1 MPQRGR
7 CRRGIASR
15 AALWFQGR
23 IGGYDDRGRGRTI
36 AAWSSPFKR
45 PGGTVGAANA
55 IGSSGIMKIA
65 GFVTFGRRA
74 KSCWI
79 GAFGVALAGALAI
92 PALANGVGVSEP
104 GQIGFQEPVTPIAAE
119 IQWFHDDLLMPIIT
133 AISLLVLGLL
143 AYVIWKFNEKANP
156 TPSKTTHNTLVEV
169 VWTIAPV
176 LVLVVIA
183 IPSFRLLTN
192 ELTIPPADATIKVTA
207 SQWHWNYPYPK
218 DQGGFSFDSF
228 PKADNEIKPENGDI
242 RLLSVDNEAVVPVN
256 KTIVLQ
262 ITATDVIHSFV
273 IQSFGIRVDAVPG
286 RLNET
291 WFKADR
297 EGVYYGQCSKLCG
310 IDHYFMPIVFRVVSD
325 EKYQAWLADAKKK
338 FAAAS
343 SAVSVADASATET
356 RR

>member
-1 MPQRGR
+1 MR
-7 CRRGIASR
+7 
-15 AALWFQGR
+15 
-23 IGGYDDRGRGRTI
+23 
-36 AAWSSPFKR
+36 
-45 PGGTVGAANA
+45 
-55 IGSSGIMKIA
+55 IA
-65 GFVTFGRRA
+65 GLATLGRRA
-74 KSCWI
+74 KSCRA
-79 GAFGVALAGALAI
+79 GALGAALAGALAL
-92 PALANGVGVSEP
+92 PALANGVGLAEP
-104 GQIGFQEPVTPIAAE
+104 GQIGFQEPVTPIAEE
-119 IQWFHDDLLMPIIT
+119 IQRFHNGLLMPIIT
-133 AISLLVLGLL
+133 AISLLVLFLL
-143 AYVIWKFNEKANP
+143 IYVIWKFNEKTNP

-169 VWTIAPV
+169 IWTIVPV
-176 LVLVVIA
+176 LVLVIIA

-192 ELTIPPADATIKVTA
+192 ELTIPDADATVKVTA
-207 SQWHWNYPYPK
+207 SQWHWNYTYPK

-262 ITATDVIHSFV
+262 VTATDVIHSFV
-273 IQSFGIRVDAVPG
+273 IQSFGIRIDAVPG

-310 IDHYFMPIVFRVVSD
+310 IDHYFMPIVFRVVSE

-338 FAAAS
+338 YAAAP
-343 SAVSVADASATET
+343 SAISVADAGATEV